1 MAAFVKTLNFQ
12 FLNHLRQ
19 ERFLR
24 KSDLENRLI
33 VKNTVKRK
41 TALKRELNKLLKR
54 ISVALVAKKVIS
66 LLIVPK
72 TKEKRRRSTFLK

>member
-1 MAAFVKTLNFQ
+1 MAASVKTLDFQ
-12 FLNHLRQ
+12 LLNHGR
-19 ERFLR
+19 EGRFLR

-54 ISVALVAKKVIS
+54 INVGLVAKKDIS

-72 TKEKRRRSTFLK
+72 PKEKRRR